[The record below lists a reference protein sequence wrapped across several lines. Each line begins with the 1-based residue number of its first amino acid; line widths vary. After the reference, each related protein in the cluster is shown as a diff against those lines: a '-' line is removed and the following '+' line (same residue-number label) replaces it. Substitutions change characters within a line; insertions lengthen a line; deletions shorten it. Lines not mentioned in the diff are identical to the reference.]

1 MSKGRYDE
9 TFAGEDALRRVRKG
23 LYESNFFM
31 KTIFYL
37 QSRTEDHFT
46 YRVDPDEMSLFV
58 AFLSGSSLLAKVHLF
73 KEPSVYK
80 GLILLN

>member
-1 MSKGRYDE
+1 
-9 TFAGEDALRRVRKG
+9 
-23 LYESNFFM
+23 M

>member
-1 MSKGRYDE
+1 ME
-9 TFAGEDALRRVRKG
+9 AFF
-23 LYESNFFM
+23 YEE
-31 KTIFYL
+31 
-37 QSRTEDHFT
+37 RFT
-46 YRVDPDEMSLFV
+46 YRVDPDEMSHFV